1 MPTGEQ
7 RMRLLRTA
15 VIAFIVLRLV
25 VTVISGLAVTYG
37 DDVETIDP
45 AARDMLDEPSLDEGV
60 AGVLLGPW
68 QRQDALRYLRI
79 ARDGYATDADSV
91 FAPAYPLMIRAVAM
105 PLGGGGQARVVAA
118 LLISNVAALVAFYL
132 FLRLISRHFGEATG
146 RRALLALVVFPTSFF
161 LVAAYTESLFLCFM
175 LASLLRLDEER
186 HVEAGLFGALAALS
200 RLTGWVVAV
209 PLLWSVWTRRRQIIE
224 SGPVSVVSN
233 LVFAGLP
240 VAAAGGFLGYRH
252 LAGLPPISNVYEGY
266 WLTST
271 SWPGKALLRALGW
284 IVTGSVPEKYGMS
297 FRLDVLSMLLALG
310 ACVWGFGRMPRPWW
324 LYTVM
329 ATLFVLLPDSYE
341 RTVNSTSRYVLVIF
355 PIFVMLAGI
364 RRLPAMFLSA
374 ISVLLGLM
382 FLWSSANWYWVA

>member
-1 MPTGEQ
+1 
-7 RMRLLRTA
+7 
-15 VIAFIVLRLV
+15 
-25 VTVISGLAVTYG
+25 
-37 DDVETIDP
+37 
-45 AARDMLDEPSLDEGV
+45 
-60 AGVLLGPW
+60 
-68 QRQDALRYLRI
+68 
-79 ARDGYATDADSV
+79 
-91 FAPAYPLMIRAVAM
+91 
-105 PLGGGGQARVVAA
+105 
-118 LLISNVAALVAFYL
+118 
-132 FLRLISRHFGEATG
+132 
-146 RRALLALVVFPTSFF
+146 
-161 LVAAYTESLFLCFM
+161 
-175 LASLLRLDEER
+175 
-186 HVEAGLFGALAALS
+186 
-200 RLTGWVVAV
+200 
-209 PLLWSVWTRRRQIIE
+209 
-224 SGPVSVVSN
+224 VVSN